1 MRHTHEVVIARGQ
14 LCMTNEGIGTRR
26 TLCRQCLS
34 RNNWKL
40 PTMLRLLNPLAVLG
54 LLLCALT
61 PQAFA
66 TTYYVRKSGDD
77 SNTGTSRLHAFA
89 TIGKAVETATLLDR
103 IFVGAG
109 TYQESIRKTNA
120 IGGIVFLQLRADTRG
135 LFTGDKGTVRLEPP
149 PRTWALNVSNLTG
162 LLISD
167 FEISTTAATENSYGI
182 YARDLSSI
190 LYASNCKFKA
200 LHQGIN
206 TLNTT
211 SCIALNCSF
220 DDVQIAMLNNQATYS
235 SASGCKF
242 SGCRQSLAFNDV
254 KTAVANNS
262 TFGMTSTTTSHLPIR
277 ATRCGLYV
285 VSSTFDDPTHAIYA
299 TDLSLCA
306 ITNVTINRPRGYG
319 IYATG
324 IKLALLNVVVQ
335 GDSERIG
342 YGVALTDTSGVRP
355 TLTNVTASGLYCG
368 IMARESNYTCVNVK
382 SNDNVLGLYLHAS
395 TPTYTFDTTSQV
407 HVTDNIYGI
416 YYPCSESALGQLTIT
431 EANIQDNNIGLYTR
445 NANVQMSKCHFSR
458 NAAGANLTGAQ
469 EVQVSNC
476 IFSDNTA
483 RSGSHYGLAIQSEET
498 QVADSIFSRS
508 YTGLQL
514 TNLGTQSPKLKRLTI
529 ADNEYMGL
537 RVTNGRLEL
546 DASSQVS
553 ISGSRYGV
561 YCSEVASV
569 FSNIPAPTSCLYTLA
584 HVYGSLDIRDVA
596 IGEGTFG
603 IYSSQQDALSLTNIT
618 LSGTTSSGLYAN
630 ACGKMMLSSVVA
642 KDNKSFGLQIR
653 SPQFLQLD
661 RIEASHNG
669 TYGLYCTSDSATN
682 ETFSISNSTFQDN
695 SYGFR
700 GTGVPFTPQTA
711 TNVRFVGNNQALRIE
726 NAPLELNPD
735 MQIAFSGNNY
745 AAMSYNSSL
754 TASGIE
760 MQDNQIGLY
769 CIGGP
774 LHIDNSS
781 VSAANYA
788 IMCYAGGSSIKNCS
802 ILDANYG
809 IYFSPRS
816 PDATALTVTDT
827 RIRGVQRI
835 GLYAN
840 TSDPITSAVHISD
853 CDVSQ
858 GSYGIYCNNSNMDV
872 TRSQISDS
880 SSYGVYQRAGICAL
894 QDVAINGAGSWGIL
908 SYGKSLSLVRTQVS
922 SQNGVYLKV
931 EAARVLNSVVKNS
944 VYGIYTNSPGG
955 NINVTQSTI
964 GNVSHYGLY
973 HNDGNL
979 SITNSIIDS
988 NRYGLYNR
996 NADQHIAHD
1005 YNLVH
1010 APTANF
1016 VNTSANANEIQKQ
1029 PIFLNRAAGDLHLD
1043 AGSPAINAGQDLSA
1057 STVSDI
1063 EGNPR
1068 PSFGQFEMGA
1078 YEYMQNGGSLRVLNW
1093 AELAND

>member
-1 MRHTHEVVIARGQ
+1 MFRLIK
-14 LCMTNEGIGTRR
+14 
-26 TLCRQCLS
+26 TLA
-34 RNNWKL
+34 
-40 PTMLRLLNPLAVLG
+40 AVG
-54 LLLCALT
+54 LLCCMLT
-61 PQAFA
+61 PRASA
-66 TTYYVRKSGDD
+66 KTYYVRKSGND
-77 SNTGTSRLHAFA
+77 SNSGSSRSQAFA
-89 TIGKAVETATLLDR
+89 TIGKAVETASLFDR

-109 TYQESIRKTNA
+109 TYQESIQKTNPV
-120 IGGIVFLQLRADTRG
+120 GGIVILQLRADTTG
-135 LFTGDKGTVRLEPP
+135 LYTGDKGTVRLQPP
-149 PRTWALNVSNLTG
+149 PKTWALNVKNLTG

-167 FEISTTAATENSYGI
+167 FEISGTTTTQSSYGI
-182 YARDLSSI
+182 YARDTSSI
-190 LYASNCKFKA
+190 LYLSNCKFKS
-200 LHQGIN
+200 LLQGIN
-206 TLNTT
+206 TLNSGYCT
-211 SCIALNCSF
+211 ALNCSF
-220 DDVQIAMLNNQATYS
+220 DDVKSAMLTNQATYS
-235 SASGCKF
+235 YASGCSF
-242 SGCRQSLAFNDV
+242 TDCSQCLTFYDV
-254 KTAVANNS
+254 KTAVTYNS
-262 TFGMTSTTTSHLPIR
+262 TFAVTPATTSHSPIR
-277 ATRCGLYV
+277 ARRSGLYV
-285 VSSTFDDPTHAIYA
+285 VSCTFDDPTHAVYA
-299 TDLSLCA
+299 TDLTLCA
-306 ITNVTINRPRGYG
+306 ITDVTINRPRGYG

-324 IKLALLNVVVQ
+324 TKLALLNVVIQ
-335 GDSERIG
+335 GAGDRVG
-342 YGVALTDTSGVRP
+342 YGAVLTDTSGNTP

-368 IMARESNYTCVNVK
+368 IMARESTYAFVNVK
-382 SNDNVLGLYLHAS
+382 SIGNVLGLYLHSS
-395 TPTYTFDTTSQV
+395 TQTYTFDPKGQV
-407 HVTDNIYGI
+407 QLIDNTYGI
-416 YYPCSESALGQLTIT
+416 YYPCIESAMGQLTIMG
-431 EANIQDNNIGLYTR
+431 ADVQDNNIGLYTR
-445 NANVQMSKCHFSR
+445 NVNVQMSACQFAK
-458 NAAGANLTGAQ
+458 NAAGANFTGA
-469 EVQVSNC
+469 ESVEVSNC
-476 IFSDNTA
+476 IFTENTA
-483 RSGSHYGLAIQSEET
+483 RSGSHYGLSIQSQATSVSDCEFT
-498 QVADSIFSRS
+498 HS

-561 YCSEVASV
+561 YCRDVASV

-596 IGEGTFG
+596 VGDGTYG
-603 IYSSQQDALSLTNIT
+603 IYSSQQETLKLTNIT
-618 LSGTTSSGLYAN
+618 LSGASSSGLYAN
-630 ACGKMMLSSVVA
+630 ECGQIVLSSVVA
-642 KDNKSFGLQIR
+642 TDNNSFGLQIR
-653 SPQFLQLD
+653 SPQNLQLD
-661 RIEASHNG
+661 GIEASHNG
-669 TYGLYCTSDSATN
+669 TYGLYCKFDTATN

-711 TNVRFVGNNQALRIE
+711 TNVRFVDNNQALRIE
-726 NAPLELNPD
+726 NAPLELNAD
-735 MQIAFSGNNY
+735 MQLAFSGNNY

-774 LHIDNSS
+774 LKVDNSS

-840 TSDPITSAVHISD
+840 TSDPITSTVHISD

-858 GSYGIYCNNSNMDV
+858 GSYGIYCNNSNIDV

-894 QDVAINGAGSWGIL
+894 QDVAISGAGSWGIL

-955 NINVTQSTI
+955 NINIMQSTI
-964 GNVSHYGLY
+964 GNVSHYGVY

-988 NRYGLYNR
+988 NRYALYNR

-1010 APTANF
+1010 APTGNF
-1016 VNTSANANEIQKQ
+1016 VNTSANPNEIQKQ
-1029 PIFLNRAAGDLHLD
+1029 PIFLNRAAGDLHLA
-1043 AGSPAINAGQDLSA
+1043 AGSPAINAGQDISA
-1057 STVSDI
+1057 TTVSDI

-1068 PSFGQFEMGA
+1068 PSFGQFEIGA

-1093 AELAND
+1093 EELAND